1 MTDLP
6 ITCDFTLM
14 GRNVVFGTITASHLF
29 SYLTL
34 DKACPG
40 DNAPN
45 PR

>member
-6 ITCDFTLM
+6 STCDFTLL
-14 GRNVVFGTITASHLF
+14 GRNVVFGTMTASHLF

>member
-14 GRNVVFGTITASHLF
+14 GRNVVFGTMTASHLF

-40 DNAPN
+40 GDNPK
-45 PR
+45 PG